1 MIALACAI
9 RERFLARKRSQGPE
23 RNLMSTHT
31 FMSPEDVKS
40 ARRVLV
46 WAGNYLMQEHDEIQR
61 PYFPQTVCPFVGASI
76 KANSFYMV
84 FHNEFDGRNAVAIAN
99 QILEYAKPFKETP
112 PISPNERML
121 KALLIVFPNIEARLV
136 TVLDK
141 CHRMI
146 KAKIVE
152 SGLMVGQFHPKCCER
167 AIHNHR
173 WNAVSRSPVPFIALR
188 NMTIHDVIFLGDND
202 DTFRSYDK
210 EFGAYFAEGGKSL
223 PEYEKNLI
231 QYYERAK
238 FKHSHAEDH

>member
-1 MIALACAI
+1 
-9 RERFLARKRSQGPE
+9 
-23 RNLMSTHT
+23 LMSTHT
-31 FMSPEDVKS
+31 FVSPEDVKS

-46 WAGNYLMQEHDEIQR
+46 WAENYLMQEHDEIHR

-76 KANSFYMV
+76 KANSLYVV
-84 FHNEFDGRNAVAIAN
+84 FHNEFDGRDAVAIAN

-112 PISPNERML
+112 PISPNERKL
-121 KALLIVFPNIEARLV
+121 KALLIVFPNIEDRLM

-202 DTFRSYDK
+202 DTFKSYNK

-223 PEYEKNLI
+223 RGYHKNLI
-231 QYYERAK
+231 PYYERAK
-238 FKHSHAEDH
+238 LRHSRAENH